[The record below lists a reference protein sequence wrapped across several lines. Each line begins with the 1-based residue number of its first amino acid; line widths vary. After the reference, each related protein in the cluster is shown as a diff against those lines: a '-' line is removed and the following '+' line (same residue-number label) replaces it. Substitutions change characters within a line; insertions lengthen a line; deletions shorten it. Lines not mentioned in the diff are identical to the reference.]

1 MTDGDRIHEM
11 SRVVGGLEATIK
23 NLTQNWQHQD
33 NEATEGRRRLHAKFD
48 ALMAT
53 VQGLSFRV
61 DGITAELAQM
71 RPTVALTD
79 QERHQAIGSKKVI
92 AMIWSGIIA
101 FIGGTAAIIV
111 ELIHQLWGKH

>member
-11 SRVVGGLEATIK
+11 SRAVGGLEATVK
-23 NLTQNWQHQD
+23 NLTDTWQRQD
-33 NEATEGRRRLHAKFD
+33 EEATEGRRRLHAKFD
-48 ALMAT
+48 TLMTT

-61 DGITAELAQM
+61 DGLTTELAHIK
-71 RPTVALTD
+71 PAVIVSD
-79 QERHQAIGSKKVI
+79 QERHQAIGSKKTI